1 MLKFICHFVAHSE
14 SLFRSVCRTSW
25 SLGVLISLYRME
37 SSAKSL
43 MFELIESVMSFMYN
57 RKRTG
62 PNTEP

>member
-1 MLKFICHFVAHSE
+1 
-14 SLFRSVCRTSW
+14 
-25 SLGVLISLYRME
+25 ME

-62 PNTEP
+62 PRTEPWGTPEMTLAGDEWEPFTDTVCVRFDKKEFIHCR

>member
-1 MLKFICHFVAHSE
+1 M
-14 SLFRSVCRTSW
+14 SVCRTSW
-25 SLGVLISLYRME
+25 SLGVSISPYRME

-62 PNTEP
+62 PRTEP